1 MVSIWMALHEIF
13 PNIVMFGGVFLLFV
27 FLFSPSISGCC
38 GYRRKS
44 VEPVI
49 KTAKT
54 KGAINLKAAG
64 RMSATDL
71 PKFDINML
79 REGKICIISL
89 NDLNEKHC
97 LSVQH
102 RYGNDPLLF
111 SRHNILVENNEDNDK
126 DYNDNDHS
134 SQNSDYH
141 DMMAL
146 FENGTK
152 WTLFKYPDNYSVSN
166 STDLNNTDS
175 IDMWLSRLLGG
186 EIFWTKTINEDIP
199 YVLKFSDIK
208 F

>member
-1 MVSIWMALHEIF
+1 MTLHEIF
-13 PNIVMFGGVFLLFV
+13 PNIVIFGGVFLLLV

-44 VEPVI
+44 VERVI
-49 KTAKT
+49 KTVKT
-54 KGAINLKAAG
+54 KCAINLKAAEK
-64 RMSATDL
+64 MTATDL

-97 LSVQH
+97 LSLQH

-111 SRHNILVENNEDNDK
+111 SRHKILLQNNVDNDN
-126 DYNDNDHS
+126 DHNDNDNDHS
-134 SQNSDYH
+134 SQNNDYH

-166 STDLNNTDS
+166 LTDLNNTDS

-199 YVLKFSDIK
+199 YALKFSDIK